1 VIGQAPELEGESPTA
16 RLNRYR
22 AFDEVNAPYMSWQLD
37 QFKPFLGNRV
47 LEVGCGVGSIMA
59 QLGPREILMGIDVE
73 PDILEFARAR
83 FAGQKNHLFANLD
96 ITTLSGADVAE
107 LKRHRF
113 DSILTI
119 NVLEHVKDD
128 AAAVATMSEVLGPGG
143 VLLVLVPAHPALYGA
158 YDRME
163 GHFRRYTKRGLRDLI
178 SRSGLAMERMYRF
191 NAVGAAG
198 WWMQYRM
205 LRRTIHS
212 QGHFKLLQSIL
223 PALKAVESRLK
234 PPIGLSLVAIAR
246 KPG

>member
-1 VIGQAPELEGESPTA
+1 
-16 RLNRYR
+16 
-22 AFDEVNAPYMSWQLD
+22 
-37 QFKPFLGNRV
+37 
-47 LEVGCGVGSIMA
+47 
-59 QLGPREILMGIDVE
+59 
-73 PDILEFARAR
+73 
-83 FAGQKNHLFANLD
+83 
-96 ITTLSGADVAE
+96 
-107 LKRHRF
+107 
-113 DSILTI
+113 
-119 NVLEHVKDD
+119 
-128 AAAVATMSEVLGPGG
+128 MSEVLGPGG

-205 LRRTIHS
+205 LRRNIHS